1 MPDSKIKVTTIV
13 GARPQFVKAATVSRA
28 IATHNIN
35 STKPVIEET
44 IIHTGQ
50 HYDEGMSS
58 IFFRELNIP
67 VPAYNL
73 GIGSGSHGLQTGKM
87 LMAIEEILIKNRPD
101 LVLVYGDTN
110 STLAGALA
118 AAKLKLS
125 VAHIEAGLRSFIQW
139 MPEEINRVLT
149 DKISRFLLC
158 PSHTAVYNLQNE
170 GITTGVSYVGDV
182 MYDALKYVLSGAVQ
196 NSGIIERLGLKEKN
210 YLLVTVH
217 RAENTDDPYRLK
229 NIMAAL
235 DQIDETIIMPVHP
248 RTKKQLNK
256 VSYTPKSHIILTE
269 PYGYIDMIS
278 LAKSA
283 RMLLTDSGGMQ
294 KEAYWLK
301 VPCMTLRF
309 ETEWM
314 ETVEAGWNVLAGSNT
329 ERILEVYTNFSLRGN
344 VPKYHPN
351 IYGDGNAAANCIRE
365 LVSVNNKAGVV

>member
-1 MPDSKIKVTTIV
+1 MPDSKIKITTIV

-28 IATHNIN
+28 IATHNANN
-35 STKPVIEET
+35 SKPVIEET
-44 IIHTGQ
+44 IIHTGR
-50 HYDEGMSS
+50 HYDEGMLL

-67 VPAYNL
+67 EPGYNL

-87 LMAIEEILIKNRPD
+87 LVAIEEVLIENRPD

-118 AAKLKLS
+118 ASKLKLS
-125 VAHIEAGLRSFIQW
+125 VAHIEAGLRSFIQL

-149 DKISRFLLC
+149 DKTSRFLLC

-196 NSGIIERLGLKEKN
+196 NSSIIERLGVKGKN

-217 RAENTDDPYRLK
+217 RAENTDDPDRLK
-229 NIMAAL
+229 NIMSAL

-256 VSYTPKSHIILTE
+256 MGYTPKSHIILTE
-269 PYGYIDMIS
+269 PCGYIDIIS

-283 RMLLTDSGGMQ
+283 RILLTDSGGMQ

-301 VPCMTLRF
+301 VPCITLRF
-309 ETEWM
+309 ETEWV
-314 ETVEAGWNVLAGSNT
+314 ETTEAGWNVLAGSHT
-329 ERILEVYTNFSLRGN
+329 ERILEAYTDFSARGN
-344 VPKYHPN
+344 VPEYHPN
-351 IYGDGNAAANCIRE
+351 IYGDGNATANCIRE
-365 LVSVNNKAGVV
+365 LVSVHHKVGFV